1 MTEHDKEPPAMRDIL
16 VRYFFC
22 RRAPHDTVGVWWDA
36 ERSTPF
42 VGVETNVSDYVG
54 LVQLSLEDATALA
67 GDLLRCVTA
76 ANKALARKAD
86 A

>member
-1 MTEHDKEPPAMRDIL
+1 MADHDSEPSVMQDIL

-22 RRAPHDTVGVWWDA
+22 RKAPHDTVGVWWDE
-36 ERSTPF
+36 ERGAPF